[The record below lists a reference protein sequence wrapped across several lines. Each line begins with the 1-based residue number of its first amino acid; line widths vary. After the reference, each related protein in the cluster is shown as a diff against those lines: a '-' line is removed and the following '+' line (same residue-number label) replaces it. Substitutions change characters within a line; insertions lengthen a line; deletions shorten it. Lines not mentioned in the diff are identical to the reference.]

1 MKICLHGYAG
11 AMGQMVTR
19 VTSGPL
25 DQISVGI
32 DKGLQLMPSNFPV
45 HQNFKMVNQEFD
57 VIIDFSHHSLV
68 KDLLGF
74 AVSQKKPL
82 VLCTTGLDQ
91 ELQSLVLEASK
102 QIPIF
107 QSGNMSYGIQVLE
120 RILARFAP
128 LLQDQFDIEI
138 VEKHH
143 RRKVDAPSGTALMLA
158 NTIKS
163 AIKDTFLTMGRHGTN
178 AQRQPKEIGLHAV
191 RGGTIVGEHQ
201 VIFAG
206 NQEVITLTH
215 QAESREVFAHGALRA
230 ARYLLKQP
238 AGLYDMHT
246 MIAEEELDAQI

>member
-1 MKICLHGYAG
+1 
-11 AMGQMVTR
+11 MVTR
-19 VTSGPL
+19 VTSGSP
-25 DQISVGI
+25 DQITVGI
-32 DKGLQLMPSNFPV
+32 DGGSRTMPTDFPI
-45 HQNFKMVNQEFD
+45 HQNFQMVKEPFD

-68 KDLLGF
+68 KDLLEF

-82 VLCTTGLDQ
+82 VLCTTGLD
-91 ELQSLVLEASK
+91 EALQALVLEASK
-102 QIPIF
+102 AIPVF
-107 QSGNMSYGIQVLE
+107 QSGNMSYGIQVVE
-120 RILARFAP
+120 RMLARFAP

-158 NTIKS
+158 DTIRR
-163 AIKDTFLTMGRHGTN
+163 AIKDTFLTVGRHGTS
-178 AQRQPKEIGLHAV
+178 AKRQPKEIGLHAV

-206 NQEVITLTH
+206 DQEVITLTH

-230 ARYLLKQP
+230 AGYLLNQP

-246 MIAEEELDAQI
+246 MIAEEEQDAQI